1 MTAARV
7 LRYGPRAA
15 IIECPAGGAVALG
28 QLLGATGL
36 FVEVVPAEVS
46 VLVIA
51 ARPITVAD
59 VQGVIASLPE
69 HLPEASGRDIE
80 IPTVYDG
87 IDLDLV
93 AEGTGLTVAEVVRLH
108 SETEYFAAFAGFAPG
123 YVYCTGLAPALHLP
137 RRPSPRTS
145 VPAGSVA
152 IADAYTAVYPTASPG
167 GWHLIGRTDL
177 TLFDLRRPEP
187 SLIRPGDRVRF
198 TVRTP

>member
-1 MTAARV
+1 MTEARV

-15 IIECPAGGAVALG
+15 IIECPPGSAVALG
-28 QLLGATGL
+28 GALSATGL
-36 FVEVVPAEVS
+36 FTEVVPAEQS
-46 VLVIA
+46 VLVVANRGIS
-51 ARPITVAD
+51 VAD
-59 VQGVIASLPE
+59 VEGVLASLPD
-69 HLPEASGRDIE
+69 HLPAALGRDIE
-80 IPTVYDG
+80 VPTVYDG
-87 IDLDLV
+87 ADLDLV
-93 AEGTGLTVAEVVRLH
+93 AEATGLSVAEVVALH
-108 SETEYFAAFAGFAPG
+108 SGTVYDAAFAGFAPG
-123 YVYCTGLAPALHLP
+123 YMYCTGLDTRLRLP

-198 TVRTP
+198 TVRTS

>member
-1 MTAARV
+1 MTTTRV
-7 LRYGPRAA
+7 LQYGPRAA
-15 IIECPAGGAVALG
+15 IVECPAGDAVALG
-28 QLLGATGL
+28 QLLSATGM

-51 ARPITVAD
+51 AHSITAPDVA
-59 VQGVIASLPE
+59 GVLASLPDR
-69 HLPEASGRDIE
+69 LPRAEGRDIE
-80 IPTVYDG
+80 IPTLYDG
-87 IDLDLV
+87 EDLRLV
-93 AEGTGLTVAEVVRLH
+93 AQATGLSVAEVVALH
-108 SETEYFAAFAGFAPG
+108 SGTEYFAAFAGFAPG
-123 YVYCTGLAPALHLP
+123 YVYCTGLPPALRLP
-137 RRPSPRTS
+137 RRPSPRIS

-198 TVRTP
+198 TVRTT